1 MKYLLSIFILAV
13 SLNATVYYAKVEPY
27 EVYHIKASA
36 SGSVV
41 SVFKEAEGR
50 VSNGGVL
57 IQIDDFL
64 NQKELESSKKKLEA
78 QKRSFALLEKNLQNS
93 KKVEEIRKDNYN
105 RIKNL
110 KTKSKTSKDAELINL
125 INATNQVISLENSL
139 QNLKVTISDLE
150 YKIAYLEDTINK
162 KSVKIKKG
170 FLIYKTYVSEGD
182 FVNVGTPL
190 VDAYDITKGKVVIYL
205 SSEDVD
211 IAKDAVLY
219 VNDKPTKYKISKV
232 WKVADTQNISSYR
245 AEVIVDAPK
254 HFSRLFKIELKK
266 K

>member
-1 MKYLLSIFILAV
+1 MKYLLGIFILAV

-27 EVYHIKASA
+27 EVYHVKASA
-36 SGSVV
+36 SGSVIL
-41 SVFKEAEGR
+41 VFKEAEGR
-50 VSNGGVL
+50 VSNGGIL

-64 NQKELESSKKKLEA
+64 NKKELESSKKKLEV
-78 QKRSFALLEKNLQNS
+78 QKRSYVLLEKNIQNS

-110 KTKSKTSKDAELINL
+110 KTKSKISKDAELINL

-139 QNLKVTISDLE
+139 QNLQVTISDLE
-150 YKIAYLEDTINK
+150 YKIAYLEDTIK
-162 KSVKIKKG
+162 KKRVKIKKG
-170 FLIYKTYVSEGD
+170 FLIYKVYVSEGD
-182 FVNVGTPL
+182 FVGIGAPL
-190 VDAYDITKGKVVIYL
+190 VDAYDITKGRVVIYL

-232 WKVADTQNISSYR
+232 WKVADSNNISSYR
-245 AEVIVDAPK
+245 AEIIVDAPK